1 MGRVSELDTVER
13 AAVLGPL
20 SAQVQEAAAWY
31 ERETGLPAGPGAMS
45 RILAILLYVEQQGC
59 DLGDCELTLSTDA
72 IWPQRRVRTPA
83 EAGAVR
89 IGSTS
94 SEGGSNQHVF
104 IHRRGAASGGTQ
116 G

>member
-1 MGRVSELDTVER
+1 MGRISELDTIER

-20 SAQVQEAAAWY
+20 SAQVQEASAWY
-31 ERETGLPAGPGAMS
+31 EKETGLRAGPGAMS
-45 RILAILLYVEQQGC
+45 RILAILIYVEHQSC

-72 IWPQRRVRTPA
+72 QWPQRRVRTRA

-94 SEGGSNQHVF
+94 SEGSNQHIY
-104 IHRRGAASGGTQ
+104 IHRRATGGGTES
-116 G
+116 